1 MPLARLLLV
10 DDEGALLELLK
21 KYLERLGFE
30 VDACV
35 TPQDALALFEANPTH
50 YDLVLT
56 DLTLPDINGE
66 EMLDRM
72 RSSNPD
78 LRAILASG
86 YAYHPRSA
94 QVDFLQKPF
103 LPRMLAE
110 AIDKILKAPL
120 PGARPVSGIT

>member
-1 MPLARLLLV
+1 MRLARLLLV

-30 VDACV
+30 VDACM
-35 TPQDALALFEANPTH
+35 TPQDALAQFETDPAR

-56 DLTLPDINGE
+56 DLTLPGMNGE
-66 EMLDRM
+66 EMLERM
-72 RSSNPD
+72 RSLNPN

-86 YAYHPRSA
+86 YPYHPRSA
-94 QVDFLQKPF
+94 SVDFLQKPF

-110 AIDKILKAPL
+110 AIDKILKAP
-120 PGARPVSGIT
+120 TT

>member
-1 MPLARLLLV
+1 MRRLLLV

-30 VDACV
+30 VDACI
-35 TPQDALALFEANPTH
+35 TPEAALALFEADPKR
-50 YDLVLT
+50 YALVLT
-56 DLTLPDINGE
+56 DLTLPGMNGE
-66 EMLDRM
+66 DMLERM
-72 RSSNPD
+72 RSLNPK

-86 YAYHPRSA
+86 YPYHPRSA

-110 AIDKILKAPL
+110 AIDKILMTPI
-120 PGARPVSGIT
+120 SGV